1 MKSRDSYLKSLRPD
15 ILTKKINAD
24 MSSEEYFQNTV
35 LRPIIKLQH
44 ELIMCCFSDFITQN
58 KVLFNEYNEE
68 KKKIYLQKLF
78 KTNTVLKTELRSLI
92 IGLFTLEE
100 YKHFLSIK
108 PMVIKRINTII
119 QNRITSNLLESEN

>member
-1 MKSRDSYLKSLRPD
+1 MSNLKHKMRPE
-15 ILTKKINAD
+15 IPSINLD
-24 MSSEEYFQNTV
+24 RSSSEVELFQNKV

-44 ELIMCCFSDFITQN
+44 ELIMCCFSNFIVQN
-58 KVLFNEYNEE
+58 KVLLNEYNEE
-68 KKKIYLQKLF
+68 KKKFYLQKLF

-100 YKHFLSIK
+100 YEHYLSIK

-119 QNRITSNLLESEN
+119 QNRITSNLVKSEN

>member
-1 MKSRDSYLKSLRPD
+1 MSDLKHKMRPQ
-15 ILTKKINAD
+15 IPSINLD
-24 MSSEEYFQNTV
+24 RSSSEVELFQNKV

-44 ELIMCCFSDFITQN
+44 ELIMCCFSNFISQN
-58 KVLFNEYNEE
+58 KVLLNEYNEE
-68 KKKIYLQKLF
+68 KKKFYLQKLF

-119 QNRITSNLLESEN
+119 QNRITSNLVKSEN

>member
-1 MKSRDSYLKSLRPD
+1 MRPE
-15 ILTKKINAD
+15 IPSINLD
-24 MSSEEYFQNTV
+24 RSSSEVELFQNKV

-44 ELIMCCFSDFITQN
+44 ELIMCCFSDFIAQN
-58 KVLFNEYNEE
+58 KVLLNEYNEE

>member
-1 MKSRDSYLKSLRPD
+1 MSDLKHKMRPE
-15 ILTKKINAD
+15 IPSINLD
-24 MSSEEYFQNTV
+24 RISSEVELFQNKV

-58 KVLFNEYNEE
+58 KVLLNEYNEE

-78 KTNTVLKTELRSLI
+78 KTNTVLKTELRGLI

>member
-1 MKSRDSYLKSLRPD
+1 MSDLKHKMRPE
-15 ILTKKINAD
+15 IPSINLD
-24 MSSEEYFQNTV
+24 RSSSEVELFQNKV

-44 ELIMCCFSDFITQN
+44 ELIMCCFSNFISQN
-58 KVLFNEYNEE
+58 KVLLNEYNEE
-68 KKKIYLQKLF
+68 KKKFYLQKLF

-119 QNRITSNLLESEN
+119 QNRITSNLVKSEN

>member
-1 MKSRDSYLKSLRPD
+1 MSDLKHKMRPE
-15 ILTKKINAD
+15 IPSINLD
-24 MSSEEYFQNTV
+24 RSSSEVELFQNKV

-58 KVLFNEYNEE
+58 KVLLNEYNEE

>member
-1 MKSRDSYLKSLRPD
+1 MSDLKHNMRPE
-15 ILTKKINAD
+15 IPSINLD
-24 MSSEEYFQNTV
+24 RSSSEVELFQNKV
-35 LRPIIKLQH
+35 LRPIINLHH
-44 ELIMCCFSDFITQN
+44 ELIMCCFSDCIAQN
-58 KVLFNEYNEE
+58 KVLLKEYKEE
-68 KKKIYLQKLF
+68 KKKIYHQKLF

>member
-1 MKSRDSYLKSLRPD
+1 MSDLKHKMRPE
-15 ILTKKINAD
+15 IPSINLD
-24 MSSEEYFQNTV
+24 RSSSEVELFQNKV

-58 KVLFNEYNEE
+58 KVLLNEYNEE
-68 KKKIYLQKLF
+68 NKKNYLQKLF